1 MSPDPI
7 LCRRWASDYLSRS
20 HERSLVHA
28 SGRLQ
33 DQRHIALDNPDNPLL
48 QVRGNA
54 GTHDIELGRATL
66 EALTTATEHHSE
78 VSHTCAA
85 STNTLR

>member
-1 MSPDPI
+1 MGSGPPYKLTLTMGHAPD
-7 LCRRWASDYLSRS
+7 C
-20 HERSLVHA
+20 
-28 SGRLQ
+28 LQ
-33 DQRHIALDNPDNPLL
+33 DQRQLALDNKDNPLL

-78 VSHTCAA
+78 VLHMCAT
-85 STNTLR
+85 SINTSR